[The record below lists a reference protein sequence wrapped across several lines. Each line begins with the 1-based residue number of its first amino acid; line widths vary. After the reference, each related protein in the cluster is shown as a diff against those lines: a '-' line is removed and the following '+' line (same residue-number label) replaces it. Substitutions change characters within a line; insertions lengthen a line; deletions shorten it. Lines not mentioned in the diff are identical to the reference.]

1 MKEGLKRVAKNVVKD
16 LDVILFVVVFNIGMH
31 LLLQIVK

>member
-1 MKEGLKRVAKNVVKD
+1 MNQAQKILKKLAKE
-16 LDVILFVVVFNIGMH
+16 LDVILFVVAFNIGMH